1 MKQADGRITLG
12 NPIIIVLVYIVIST
26 IWFLFSDVFFG
37 LLIKNVST
45 LIKFQSFKEILFIF
59 ATSILIYYL
68 VNREFK
74 RIRSSHEII
83 NENERKQKIIFDTV
97 GDIILYLDKYGKI
110 LDVNKRVEIKLGY
123 KKEELLGKSFIDVGI
138 IDVKHVPALA
148 KMFRQG
154 LSNKSGSMVEL
165 ELKHKNGEP
174 IIVEANNKF
183 IIQNNEIIGLVTA
196 FRDITERKKALIQI
210 EKNIEHFAHLI
221 DHIRNPLAIIKA
233 LTQVK
238 VNDPEIKQNLSTQV
252 DKIDEIINQL
262 DEGWMNTEDTRKFLK
277 GYK

>member
-1 MKQADGRITLG
+1 MKHADGKISLG

-26 IWFLFSDVFFG
+26 IWFLFSDIFFG
-37 LLIKNVST
+37 LIIKNVST

-74 RIRSSHEII
+74 KIRSSHEII
-83 NENERKQKIIFDTV
+83 NENERKQNIIFDTV

-138 IDVKHVPALA
+138 IDIKYVPALA

-154 LSNKSGSMVEL
+154 LSNKSGSMVEI
-165 ELKHKNGEP
+165 ELKHKNGES

-233 LTQVK
+233 FTQVK

-252 DKIDEIINQL
+252 DRIDEIINQL